1 MPGRARGQRGLS
13 PYFSIICKIENC
25 EIFTNL
31 TVGAGCRLVPEIA
44 LRQPEL
50 LQGKRIGR

>member
-31 TVGAGCRLVPEIA
+31 TVGAGCKLVPEIA